1 MVACLVKYTLTRNE
15 KGNKMKTA
23 KTKQWNEGDKVTPI
37 RGHLRGVP
45 CVIKGSGW
53 PVALTTVVTVHGCWR
68 SIHPN
73 NLRSIEG

>member
-1 MVACLVKYTLTRNE
+1 MGDMKDKKER
-15 KGNKMKTA
+15 GNTMT

-45 CVIKGSGW
+45 CVIKWSGW
-53 PVALTTVVTVHGCWR
+53 PVALATVVTVHGCWR